1 MSNESTPQVP
11 ASQPT
16 PALPQFDPNAPV
28 AHHTDDTQQLP
39 SATTT
44 EMPVTPPATPYAY
57 AVSPGAA
64 TPLVGPDVPL
74 SPTGLPVRERAVR
87 EKAVREK
94 AVPENPAGVAGTGDG
109 PRWNAK
115 KTAVTAGLA
124 LVLTSAGAIGAA
136 AAMPAGS
143 TGGDTGFRGPGGGRG
158 LHFPGGQQGLQGLQG
173 QQGQQGLTNQNPNQQ
188 GTTPQQLPNLQNGV
202 PGGGLSGIDPN
213 QLGQLDPQ
221 DLLQQL
227 GQGIDPFSDQDP
239 SQDPSQDPGQDPGQD
254 DSSSSGSTTTT

>member
-11 ASQPT
+11 AEQPT
-16 PALPQFDPNAPV
+16 SGLPQFDPNAPV
-28 AHHTDDTQQLP
+28 ARPATDDTQQLP

-64 TPLVGPDVPL
+64 APIAGPDVPL
-74 SPTGLPVRERAVR
+74 SPTGLPVRE
-87 EKAVREK
+87 K
-94 AVPENPAGVAGTGDG
+94 PAGAATAGDG

-124 LVLTSAGAIGAA
+124 LALTSAGAIGAA

-158 LHFPGGQQGLQGLQG
+158 FQFPGGQLGLQGLQG

-227 GQGIDPFSDQDP
+227 GQGIDPFSGQDPGQDP
-239 SQDPSQDPGQDPGQD
+239 SQDPGQD

>member
-11 ASQPT
+11 AEQPT
-16 PALPQFDPNAPV
+16 SGLPQFDPNAPV
-28 AHHTDDTQQLP
+28 ARPATDDTQQLP

-64 TPLVGPDVPL
+64 APIAGPDVPL
-74 SPTGLPVRERAVR
+74 SPTGLPVRE
-87 EKAVREK
+87 K
-94 AVPENPAGVAGTGDG
+94 PAGAATAGDG

-124 LVLTSAGAIGAA
+124 LALTSAGAIGAA
-136 AAMPAGS
+136 AAMPAGA
-143 TGGDTGFRGPGGGRG
+143 TGGDTGFRGPGGGRSFQ
-158 LHFPGGQQGLQGLQG
+158 FPGGQQGLTNPN
-173 QQGQQGLTNQNPNQQ
+173 QQVLPNQQ
-188 GTTPQQLPNLQNGV
+188 GTSPQQLPNLQNGV
-202 PGGGLSGIDPN
+202 PGGGQSGIDPN

-227 GQGIDPFSDQDP
+227 GLGVDPFGDDQGQDPFS
-239 SQDPSQDPGQDPGQD
+239 DPGQD
-254 DSSSSGSTTTT
+254 DSGSGTSGSATTT

>member
-16 PALPQFDPNAPV
+16 PALPQFDPNAPA
-28 AHHTDDTQQLP
+28 AHLADDTQQLP

-64 TPLVGPDVPL
+64 TPLAGPDVPL
-74 SPTGLPVRERAVR
+74 SPTGLPVREKALR
-87 EKAVREK
+87 ER
-94 AVPENPAGVAGTGDG
+94 PAGVAATGDG
-109 PRWNAK
+109 LRWNAK

-124 LVLTSAGAIGAA
+124 LVLTSAGAIAAA

-158 LHFPGGQQGLQGLQG
+158 FQFPGGQQGLQGQQG

-221 DLLQQL
+221 DLLRQL
-227 GQGIDPFSDQDP
+227 GQGIDPFSGQDP
-239 SQDPSQDPGQDPGQD
+239 SQDDPGQD
-254 DSSSSGSTTTT
+254 DSSSSGSATTT